1 MPKPT
6 NMNAHWAP
14 FARTILRRLRTAE
27 ADNRYDLDLATEGDR
42 IDPAERPTKQIAIAL
57 FDDLEHSQ
65 RHDSR
70 DLDTMRASGV
80 DGWTLDETG
89 ADTPER
95 FIEPGK
101 LMTALQLAAT
111 FGAEPAFLDALQCRK
126 ITVID
131 GIDPQQLAGTTTS
144 IGRLLL
150 PEGWSAHMRAPRA
163 ARSGILQLLRPVDP
177 SSRMVPEQAY
187 TKLETEILAALALP
201 HPLMILL
208 PAGARLPA
216 RLRRVLPAPIRF
228 ASLDREILL
237 ALLAQTHSATNK
249 IDRVHIRP
257 LLPSDETLAN
267 LDMLS
272 LFAALRQPNAAA
284 VARALA
290 KFQAPDDIGSGD
302 MTLAQI
308 GGDTAAHR
316 AATDLVADL
325 AAWRRGEAEW
335 GEINTSL
342 LLHGEPGSGKS
353 VIARAIAAS
362 AGVPLVEGS
371 FGTWQ
376 SAGHLGDMLR
386 EMRRTF
392 AAAAAK
398 RPAVLFIDEVDAA
411 GSRDSHDTH
420 SANYRRQVINQF
432 LQEIDALRRSEGVL
446 LIGATNHRDALDPAI
461 VRPGRFDLHHSLGR
475 PTQAQV
481 LHMLRRFLPDV
492 TEPDLA
498 MLARTFSGELPAMI
512 DATIRAAK
520 AQARRLGQPLS
531 IPTLIAARPVAPEG
545 YDRRIAIHECG
556 HAIVATLLRAGPVRR
571 MQLSRDGG
579 STSRGSAIHEGTPL
593 EFEHELTIIMAGR
606 AAERLALGSITAG
619 AGGSVESDLAQA
631 SALQLQLDREFGL
644 GINGN
649 AWIGPPDMKQLSS
662 EDCTRLRVKLDQF
675 ERRARALLAP
685 HRDLLETLAA
695 HLVEHRELQEA
706 NLRPWLSGLQP
717 VDLAEAA
724 LNGGPTE

>member
-6 NMNAHWAP
+6 RAPWAP

-27 ADNRYDLDLATEGDR
+27 ADSRYDLDLATEGDR
-42 IDPAERPTKQIAIAL
+42 IDPAERPTKQRAIAL

-65 RHDSR
+65 RQDSR
-70 DLDTMRASGV
+70 DLDAMRASGV

-131 GIDPQQLAGTTTS
+131 GIDPQQLAGTATS

-177 SSRMVPEQAY
+177 SSRMVSEQAY

-216 RLRRVLPAPIRF
+216 RLRRILPTPISF

-237 ALLAQTHSATNK
+237 ALLAMTHSATNK

-257 LLPSDETLAN
+257 LLPSDETLAD

-316 AATDLVADL
+316 AATDLVTDL

-342 LLHGEPGSGKS
+342 LLHGEPGSGKTLL
-353 VIARAIAAS
+353 ARAIATS
-362 AGVPLVEGS
+362 ARVPLIEGA

-392 AAAAAK
+392 AEALRK
-398 RPAVLFIDEVDAA
+398 KPCVLFIDETDAV
-411 GSRDSHDTH
+411 GSRDSADRHAT
-420 SANYRRQVINQF
+420 SYRTQIINQF
-432 LQEIDALRRSEGVL
+432 LQEIDALRRAEGVL
-446 LIGATNHRDALDPAI
+446 LIGATNHREALDPAI
-461 VRPGRFDLHHSLGR
+461 LRPGRFDLHHALGR
-475 PTQAQV
+475 PTQAQIR
-481 LHMLRRFLPDV
+481 HMLRRSLPKV
-492 TEPDLA
+492 EETKLA
-498 MLARTFSGELPAMI
+498 TLARAYVGETPATI
-512 DATIRAAK
+512 DATLRAAK
-520 AQARRLGQPLS
+520 SQARRSGQPLTIS
-531 IPTLIAARPVAPEG
+531 TLIAARPPAPEG
-545 YDRRIAIHECG
+545 YDHRVALHECG
-556 HAIVATLLRAGPVRR
+556 HALTATLLGAGPVRR

-579 STSRGSAIHEGTPL
+579 STSRGSAIQEGTPL
-593 EFEHELTIIMAGR
+593 EFENELTIILAGR
-606 AAERLALGSITAG
+606 ASERLALGSISAG
-619 AGGSVESDLAQA
+619 AGGSIESDLAQA
-631 SALQLQLDREFGL
+631 SALQLQFDREFGL
-644 GINGN
+644 GVNGN
-649 AWIGPPDMKQLSS
+649 AWIGPPDMKQLSP

-706 NLRPWLSGLQP
+706 ELRPWLSGLQP
-717 VDLAEAA
+717 ADLAETG
-724 LNGGPTE
+724 LNGGPSE